1 MGSDDWTHPGLG
13 RAREDDCGARV
24 GAETRGV
31 GPVLGTGVEV
41 RFGHRDPV
49 QQGVGVRE
57 QSLPRLCEADS
68 AGASREE
75 RRPDLA
81 LERRDLL

>member
-1 MGSDDWTHPGLG
+1 
-13 RAREDDCGARV
+13 
-24 GAETRGV
+24 
-31 GPVLGTGVEV
+31 VLGAGVEV
-41 RFGHRDPV
+41 RFGLREPV
-49 QQGVGVRE
+49 QQGVGLRE
-57 QSLPRLCEADS
+57 QSLPRLCETDS